1 MIRRLLSTGD
11 LNASEITMADE
22 ERIEIMLLV
31 KEGSITMH
39 DAVERVGSILY
50 YTLVSFSELKR

>member
-1 MIRRLLSTGD
+1 MICRLLSTGD

-39 DAVERVGSILY
+39 DAVERVGSAFYSILNPG
-50 YTLVSFSELKR
+50 VFQ